1 MKLGKRRRDDDP
13 SDEPAVAADDEV
25 PQGAVSA
32 TWTAPVD
39 DPEPPVDDPE
49 PGDSS
54 AASEP
59 AVDSDA
65 VELPAAPAAAPE
77 PVAPVVPVPL
87 TIAEPAVAPT
97 NAEPVAPIAAKRAQS
112 GPAMAPPVA
121 HDPAIAM
128 GGATPADGH
137 APADPLM
144 DEIRILATER
154 PEIVVGAA
162 FAGGILAAMILRR
175 LGN

>member
-13 SDEPAVAADDEV
+13 VDEPAGVADADE
-25 PQGAVSA
+25 PPAAATA

-39 DPEPPVDDPE
+39 EPDPDPDDTP
-49 PGDSS
+49 

-59 AVDSDA
+59 PVDSDA
-65 VELPAAPAAAPE
+65 VELPPAPAAVPEPPE
-77 PVAPVVPVPL
+77 PVAPVAPVPL
-87 TIAEPAVAPT
+87 TIVQPAERASTPRAP
-97 NAEPVAPIAAKRAQS
+97 S
-112 GPAMAPPVA
+112 GLAMPPPVA

-128 GGATPADGH
+128 SGATPADGH
-137 APADPLM
+137 APPDPLM

>member
-1 MKLGKRRRDDDP
+1 
-13 SDEPAVAADDEV
+13 V
-25 PQGAVSA
+25 PQGAVAA

-39 DPEPPVDDPE
+39 DPEPDGAP
-49 PGDSS
+49 

-59 AVDSDA
+59 PVDSDA
-65 VELPAAPAAAPE
+65 VELPPAPMPEPAP
-77 PVAPVVPVPL
+77 PVAPVAPVPL
-87 TIAEPAVAPT
+87 TIAEPA
-97 NAEPVAPIAAKRAQS
+97 EPVAAQRAPSGAAT
-112 GPAMAPPVA
+112 APPVA

-128 GGATPADGH
+128 SGATPADGH

>member
-1 MKLGKRRRDDDP
+1 MKLGKRRKDDDP
-13 SDEPAVAADDEV
+13 AGEPSAAAAADV
-25 PQGAVSA
+25 PSGGATE
-32 TWTAPVD
+32 TWTAPIAD
-39 DPEPPVDDPE
+39 RAAEYAP
-49 PGDSS
+49 

-59 AVDSDA
+59 PVDSDA
-65 VELPAAPAAAPE
+65 VELPPAPAPVSE
-77 PVAPVVPVPL
+77 PVAPVPPVPPAPL
-87 TIAEPAVAPT
+87 TISEPARPAS
-97 NAEPVAPIAAKRAQS
+97 AAASARIAH
-112 GPAMAPPVA
+112 PPPVIT
-121 HDPAIAM
+121 DPAIAM

-144 DEIRILATER
+144 DEIRVLAAER

>member
-1 MKLGKRRRDDDP
+1 MKLGKRRTDEDP
-13 SDEPAVAADDEV
+13 AREPPVAAEADA
-25 PQGAVSA
+25 PQGAVTA
-32 TWTAPVD
+32 TWTGPVEDPAPD
-39 DPEPPVDDPE
+39 DAA
-49 PGDSS
+49 

-59 AVDSDA
+59 PVDSDA
-65 VELPAAPAAAPE
+65 VELPPAPAPMPEPAAP
-77 PVAPVVPVPL
+77 VAPVPL
-87 TIAEPAVAPT
+87 TIIEPEASTRAPSGVAMP
-97 NAEPVAPIAAKRAQS
+97 
-112 GPAMAPPVA
+112 PPVA

-128 GGATPADGH
+128 SGATPADGH